1 MESMEK
7 MDDGMEM
14 NETAAMAEE
23 TGKIEEPEKKEMSAE
38 TESPENT
45 EKATKAAKAAKATR
59 RPRREILQS
68 RDEIRSKGK
77 YAQEKMM
84 NGMIMEGDLRRVEK
98 YLESAGNQRGGKMS
112 TNPFRQ
118 QLYNTIVG
126 IAIAARA
133 ALDGGLG
140 EEEAFTLSDSYM
152 QEADTCTSPEQ
163 LWDIYRRA
171 VLDFTER
178 VHENKSDV
186 LMSEKIKLSID
197 YILKHLHYDIS
208 LKQIADNAGLSETYF
223 SALFKKET
231 GETVSEFI
239 QKSRV
244 KEAQSMIQYSEY
256 SLLEIGQ
263 YLGFCSQ
270 SHFSKTFRRYTG
282 MTPGQYRKKN
292 FKRTW

>member
-1 MESMEK
+1 MEENKVME
-7 MDDGMEM
+7 
-14 NETAAMAEE
+14 NQ
-23 TGKIEEPEKKEMSAE
+23 EKK
-38 TESPENT
+38 P
-45 EKATKAAKAAKATR
+45 KR
-59 RPRREILQS
+59 VHREITQT
-68 RDEIRSKGK
+68 RDEIRSTGK

-84 NGMIMEGDLRRVEK
+84 NGMIMEGDLKRVTK
-98 YLESAGNQRGGKMS
+98 YLESAEHQRVEKMS
-112 TNPFRQ
+112 QDPFRR
-118 QLYNTIVG
+118 QLYTVIVG

-140 EEEAFTLSDSYM
+140 EEEAFMLSNSYVM
-152 QEADTCTSPEQ
+152 EADGLQSAEE
-163 LWDIYRRA
+163 LWELYKKAII
-171 VLDFTER
+171 DFTSR
-178 VHENKSDV
+178 VNENKSDV
-186 LMSEKIKLSID
+186 LMSEKVKLSID
-197 YILKHLHYDIS
+197 YILRHLHYDIS

-244 KEAQSMIQYSEY
+244 REAQSMIQYSEY

-270 SHFSKTFRRYTG
+270 SHFSKTFRKYTG
-282 MTPGQYRKKN
+282 MTPGQFRKKN

>member
-1 MESMEK
+1 
-7 MDDGMEM
+7 
-14 NETAAMAEE
+14 MAEN
-23 TGKIEEPEKKEMSAE
+23 KEMTNEQMTGADSEPAV
-38 TESPENT
+38 
-45 EKATKAAKAAKATR
+45 
-59 RPRREILQS
+59 RPKHVHREIKET
-68 RDEIRSKGK
+68 RDEIRATGK

-84 NGMIMEGDLRRVEK
+84 NGMIMEGDLKRVTK
-98 YLESAGNQRGGKMS
+98 YLESAEHERVERLSNDPYR
-112 TNPFRQ
+112 T
-118 QLYNTIVG
+118 QLYSVIVG

-133 ALDGGLG
+133 AMDGGLG
-140 EEEAFTLSDSYM
+140 DEEAFMVCNNYTK
-152 QEADTCTSPEQ
+152 EADECTDVTR
-163 LWDIYRRA
+163 LWEIYKKA
-171 VLDFTER
+171 VIDFTTR
-178 VHENKSDV
+178 VNENKSDV
-186 LMSEKIKLSID
+186 LMSEKVKLSID
-197 YILKHLHYDIS
+197 YILRHLHYDIS

-244 KEAQSMIQYSEY
+244 REAQSMIQYSEY

-270 SHFSKTFRRYTG
+270 SHFSKTFRKYTG

>member
-1 MESMEK
+1 MTE
-7 MDDGMEM
+7 
-14 NETAAMAEE
+14 NRPIT
-23 TGKIEEPEKKEMSAE
+23 EKKHVH
-38 TESPENT
+38 
-45 EKATKAAKAAKATR
+45 
-59 RPRREILQS
+59 REITQT
-68 RDEIRSKGK
+68 RDEIRSTGK

-84 NGMIMEGDLRRVEK
+84 NGMIMEGDIKRVTK
-98 YLESAGNQRGGKMS
+98 YLESAEHQRVERMS
-112 TNPFRQ
+112 ADPFRR
-118 QLYNTIVG
+118 QLYTVIVG
-126 IAIAARA
+126 IAVASRA

-140 EEEAFTLSDSYM
+140 EEDAFTLSNSYIM
-152 QEADTCTSPEQ
+152 EADNCQTPAEV
-163 LWDIYRRA
+163 WEVYKKA
-171 VLDFTER
+171 VLDFTNK
-178 VHENKSDV
+178 VNENKSDV

-197 YILKHLHYDIS
+197 YILRHLHYDIS

-244 KEAQSMIQYSEY
+244 REAQSMIQFSEY

-270 SHFSKTFRRYTG
+270 SHFSKTFRKYTG
-282 MTPGQYRKKN
+282 MTPGQFRKKN

>member
-1 MESMEK
+1 
-7 MDDGMEM
+7 
-14 NETAAMAEE
+14 
-23 TGKIEEPEKKEMSAE
+23 
-38 TESPENT
+38 
-45 EKATKAAKAAKATR
+45 
-59 RPRREILQS
+59 
-68 RDEIRSKGK
+68 
-77 YAQEKMM
+77 M
-84 NGMIMEGDLRRVEK
+84 NGMIMEGDIKRVTK
-98 YLESAGNQRGGKMS
+98 YLESAEHQRVERMS
-112 TNPFRQ
+112 ADPFRR
-118 QLYNTIVG
+118 QLYTVIVG
-126 IAIAARA
+126 IAVASRA

-140 EEEAFTLSDSYM
+140 EEDAFTLSNSYIM
-152 QEADTCTSPEQ
+152 EADNCQTPAEV
-163 LWDIYRRA
+163 WEVYKKA
-171 VLDFTER
+171 VLDFTNK
-178 VHENKSDV
+178 VNENKSDV

-197 YILKHLHYDIS
+197 YILRHLHYDIS

-244 KEAQSMIQYSEY
+244 REAQSMIQFSEY

-270 SHFSKTFRRYTG
+270 SHFSKTFRKYTG

>member
-1 MESMEK
+1 MEENK
-7 MDDGMEM
+7 TTGMH
-14 NETAAMAEE
+14 
-23 TGKIEEPEKKEMSAE
+23 EPKPK
-38 TESPENT
+38 
-45 EKATKAAKAAKATR
+45 R
-59 RPRREILQS
+59 VHREITQT
-68 RDEIRSKGK
+68 RDEIRSTGK

-84 NGMIMEGDLRRVEK
+84 NGMIMEGDLKRVTK
-98 YLESAGNQRGGKMS
+98 YLESAEHQRVEKMS
-112 TNPFRQ
+112 NDPVRR
-118 QLYNTIVG
+118 QLYTVIVG

-140 EEEAFTLSDSYM
+140 EEEAFMLSNSYIM
-152 QEADTCTSPEQ
+152 EADSCQSPEEM
-163 LWDIYRRA
+163 WDIYKKA
-171 VLDFTER
+171 VLDLTTR
-178 VHENKSDV
+178 VNDNKSDV
-186 LMSEKIKLSID
+186 LMSEKVKLSID
-197 YILKHLHYDIS
+197 YILRHLHYDIS

-244 KEAQSMIQYSEY
+244 REAQSMIQYSEY

-270 SHFSKTFRRYTG
+270 SHFSKTFRKYTG
-282 MTPGQYRKKN
+282 MTPGQFRKKN

>member
-1 MESMEK
+1 MEPNDRSETSEESEEK
-7 MDDGMEM
+7 EP
-14 NETAAMAEE
+14 
-23 TGKIEEPEKKEMSAE
+23 EEPEK
-38 TESPENT
+38 ENT
-45 EKATKAAKAAKATR
+45 EEPKDGREPKAETDRTASGKADSPKPKDRTH
-59 RPRREILQS
+59 RESLQS
-68 RDEIRSKGK
+68 RDEIRSQGK

-84 NGMIMEGDLRRVEK
+84 NGMIMEGDVKRVSK
-98 YLESAGNQRGGKMS
+98 YLETAGNQRVGKMS

-118 QLYNTIVG
+118 QLYTVIVN

-140 EEEAFTLSDSYM
+140 EEEAFTLSDAYT
-152 QEADTCTSPEQ
+152 QEADTCTSPEE
-163 LWDIYRRA
+163 LWDIYKRA
-171 VLDFTER
+171 VLDFTNR

-186 LMSEKIKLSID
+186 LMSEKVKIAID
-197 YILKHLHYDIS
+197 YILRHLHYDIS
-208 LKQIADNAGLSETYF
+208 LKEIASNSGLSETYF

-239 QKSRV
+239 QRSRV

-270 SHFSKTFRRYTG
+270 SHFSKTFRKYTG

>member
-7 MDDGMEM
+7 MDDSMEM

-23 TGKIEEPEKKEMSAE
+23 TEKIEEPEKKETPAGTE
-38 TESPENT
+38 TT
-45 EKATKAAKAAKATR
+45 EKSTKTAKAAR
-59 RPRREILQS
+59 RPRWEILQS

-84 NGMIMEGDLRRVEK
+84 NGMIMEGDIRRVEK

-118 QLYNTIVG
+118 QLYTTIVG
-126 IAIAARA
+126 IAVAARA

>member
-1 MESMEK
+1 MQKENRGVEMEQ
-7 MDDGMEM
+7 
-14 NETAAMAEE
+14 NAATENQV
-23 TGKIEEPEKKEMSAE
+23 KK
-38 TESPENT
+38 P
-45 EKATKAAKAAKATR
+45 KR
-59 RPRREILQS
+59 VHREITQT
-68 RDEIRSKGK
+68 RDEIRSTGK

-84 NGMIMEGDLRRVEK
+84 NGMIMEGDLKRVSK
-98 YLESAGNQRGGKMS
+98 YLESAEHQRGGKMS
-112 TNPFRQ
+112 QDPFRS
-118 QLYNTIVG
+118 QLYRAIAG

-140 EEEAFTLSDSYM
+140 EEEAFMLSNSYIM
-152 QEADTCTSPEQ
+152 EADNAQTPEEV
-163 LWDIYRRA
+163 WDIYKKA

-178 VHENKSDV
+178 VNENKSDV
-186 LMSEKIKLSID
+186 LMSEKVKLSID
-197 YILKHLHYDIS
+197 YILRHLHYDIS

-244 KEAQSMIQYSEY
+244 REAQSMIQYSEY

-270 SHFSKTFRRYTG
+270 SHFSKTFRKYTG
-282 MTPGQYRKKN
+282 MTPGQFRKKN

>member
-1 MESMEK
+1 MEQKEVKDSNEK
-7 MDDGMEM
+7 VNDK
-14 NETAAMAEE
+14 TH
-23 TGKIEEPEKKEMSAE
+23 
-38 TESPENT
+38 
-45 EKATKAAKAAKATR
+45 
-59 RPRREILQS
+59 REALQS
-68 RDEIRSKGK
+68 REEIRSKGK

-84 NGMIMEGDLRRVEK
+84 NGMIMEGDVKRVSK
-98 YLESAGNQRGGKMS
+98 YLETAGNQRVGRMS

-118 QLYNTIVG
+118 QLYTIIVN
-126 IAIAARA
+126 IAVAARA

-140 EEEAFTLSDSYM
+140 EEEVFTLSDAYT
-152 QEADTCTSPEQ
+152 QEADTCTSPDE
-163 LWDIYRRA
+163 LWDIYKRA
-171 VLDFTER
+171 VLDFTNR

-186 LMSEKIKLSID
+186 LMSEKVKISID
-197 YILKHLHYDIS
+197 YILRHLHYDIS
-208 LKQIADNAGLSETYF
+208 LKEIASNSGLSETYF

-270 SHFSKTFRRYTG
+270 SHFSKTFRKYTG

>member
-1 MESMEK
+1 MRNMLKQMRQACLEADVLSTYHSKRNRGAEMEQ
-7 MDDGMEM
+7 
-14 NETAAMAEE
+14 NAATENQA
-23 TGKIEEPEKKEMSAE
+23 KK
-38 TESPENT
+38 P
-45 EKATKAAKAAKATR
+45 KR
-59 RPRREILQS
+59 VHREITQT
-68 RDEIRSKGK
+68 RDEIRSTGK

-84 NGMIMEGDLRRVEK
+84 NGMIMEGDLKRVSK
-98 YLESAGNQRGGKMS
+98 YLESAEHQRVGKMS
-112 TNPFRQ
+112 QDPFRS
-118 QLYNTIVG
+118 QLYQAIAG
-126 IAIAARA
+126 IAIGARA

-140 EEEAFTLSDSYM
+140 EEEAFMLSNSYIM
-152 QEADTCTSPEQ
+152 EADSAQSPEEV
-163 LWDIYRRA
+163 WEIYKKA
-171 VLDFTER
+171 ILDFTER
-178 VHENKSDV
+178 VNENKSDV
-186 LMSEKIKLSID
+186 LMSEKVKLSID
-197 YILKHLHYDIS
+197 YILRHLHYDIS

-244 KEAQSMIQYSEY
+244 REAQSMIQYSEY

-270 SHFSKTFRRYTG
+270 SHFSKTFRKYTG

>member
-1 MESMEK
+1 MEENKVME
-7 MDDGMEM
+7 
-14 NETAAMAEE
+14 NQ
-23 TGKIEEPEKKEMSAE
+23 EKK
-38 TESPENT
+38 P
-45 EKATKAAKAAKATR
+45 KR
-59 RPRREILQS
+59 VHREITQT
-68 RDEIRSKGK
+68 RDEIRSTGK

-84 NGMIMEGDLRRVEK
+84 NGMIMEGDLKRVTK
-98 YLESAGNQRGGKMS
+98 YLESAEHQRVEKMS
-112 TNPFRQ
+112 QDPFRR
-118 QLYNTIVG
+118 QLYTVIVG

-140 EEEAFTLSDSYM
+140 EEEAFMLSNSYVM
-152 QEADTCTSPEQ
+152 EADGLQSAEE
-163 LWDIYRRA
+163 LWELYKKAII
-171 VLDFTER
+171 DFTSR
-178 VHENKSDV
+178 VNENKSDV
-186 LMSEKIKLSID
+186 LMSEKGKLSID
-197 YILKHLHYDIS
+197 YILRHLHYDIS

-244 KEAQSMIQYSEY
+244 REAQSMIQYSEY

-270 SHFSKTFRRYTG
+270 SHFSKTFRKYTG
-282 MTPGQYRKKN
+282 MTPGQFRKKN

>member
-1 MESMEK
+1 
-7 MDDGMEM
+7 
-14 NETAAMAEE
+14 MADNR
-23 TGKIEEPEKKEMSAE
+23 TNPEKKYVH
-38 TESPENT
+38 
-45 EKATKAAKAAKATR
+45 
-59 RPRREILQS
+59 REVTQT
-68 RDEIRSKGK
+68 RDEIRSTGK

-84 NGMIMEGDLRRVEK
+84 NGMIMEGDIKRVTK
-98 YLESAGNQRGGKMS
+98 YLESAEHQRVERMS
-112 TNPFRQ
+112 ADPFRR
-118 QLYNTIVG
+118 QLYTVIVG
-126 IAIAARA
+126 IALAARA

-140 EEEAFTLSDSYM
+140 EEDAFTLSNSYIM
-152 QEADTCTSPEQ
+152 EADDCQTPSEV
-163 LWDIYRRA
+163 WEVYKKA
-171 VLDFTER
+171 VLDFTNK
-178 VHENKSDV
+178 VNENKSDV

-197 YILKHLHYDIS
+197 YILRHLHYDIS

-244 KEAQSMIQYSEY
+244 REAQSMIQFSEY

-270 SHFSKTFRRYTG
+270 SHFSKTFRKYTG

>member
-1 MESMEK
+1 M
-7 MDDGMEM
+7 
-14 NETAAMAEE
+14 EE
-23 TGKIEEPEKKEMSAE
+23 TKM
-38 TESPENT
+38 TEVQESKP
-45 EKATKAAKAAKATR
+45 KR
-59 RPRREILQS
+59 VHREITQT
-68 RDEIRSKGK
+68 RDEIRSTGK

-84 NGMIMEGDLRRVEK
+84 NGMIMEGDMKRVTK
-98 YLESAGNQRGGKMS
+98 YLESAEHQRVERMS
-112 TNPFRQ
+112 QDPYRR
-118 QLYNTIVG
+118 QLYSVIVG

-140 EEEAFTLSDSYM
+140 EEEAFMLSNNYIM
-152 QEADTCTSPEQ
+152 EADACTSAEDV
-163 LWDIYRRA
+163 WEIYRKA
-171 VLDFTER
+171 ILDFTSR
-178 VHENKSDV
+178 VNENKSDV
-186 LMSEKIKLSID
+186 LMSEKVKLSID
-197 YILKHLHYDIS
+197 FILRHLHYDIS

-270 SHFSKTFRRYTG
+270 SHFSKTFRKYTG
-282 MTPGQYRKKN
+282 MTPGQFRKKN